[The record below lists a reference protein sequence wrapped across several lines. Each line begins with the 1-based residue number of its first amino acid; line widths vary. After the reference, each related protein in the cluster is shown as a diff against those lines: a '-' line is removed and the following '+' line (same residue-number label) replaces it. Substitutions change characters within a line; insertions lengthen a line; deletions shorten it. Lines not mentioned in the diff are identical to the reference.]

1 MKLFVKDLTVI
12 DSSVLDYSRGIIG
25 QSWLVD
31 IVLHGDLNEQSMI
44 LDFGIVK
51 KLIKST
57 VDELVD
63 HKLIIPAHA
72 KFCDVMSD
80 GAFTYV
86 DAWREHSDSIHL
98 ACPDQ
103 AFALIPTEQITLA
116 NLETYLTEQLMLRLP
131 NNVKKLEVKLR
142 EEKIDGAE
150 YCYSHGLRKHLGNCQ
165 RIAHGHRSTI
175 EILRNDERDTALEL
189 SWAERW
195 RDIYLAEQC
204 DMVSASE
211 LSLSRSGMAAI
222 TPEHYCFKYQAPQGE
237 FQLAIG
243 KSIVEIMPTETT
255 VENIAQYIADT
266 LAKDC
271 SDSLTVFAYEGVGKG
286 AIASA

>member
-63 HKLIIPAHA
+63 HKLIVPAHA

-80 GAFTYV
+80 GAFTYL

-116 NLETYLTEQLMLRLP
+116 SLEAYLTEQLMLRLP
-131 NNVKKLEVKLR
+131 NNVKQLDVKLR

-175 EILRNDERDTALEL
+175 EILRNDERDAALEL

-204 DMVSASE
+204 DLVSASE
-211 LSLSRSGMAAI
+211 LSLSRAGMAAL

-266 LAKDC
+266 LATDC
-271 SDSLTVFAYEGVGKG
+271 NDPLTVFAYEGVGKG